1 MDLSPKQLDEQSSVQ
16 LDGWLEMDSEKW
28 READDNPNLTRKWL
42 RMLLGNALFVDKLGR
57 VWGASKENNEY
68 YPFHIES
75 GSKKFGIR
83 ISQLAAN

>member
-57 VWGASKENNEY
+57 V
-68 YPFHIES
+68 
-75 GSKKFGIR
+75 
-83 ISQLAAN
+83 